1 MSKRKTKTRSVAV
14 ASAKLRGSES
24 PARSDGP
31 PAWAV
36 AALLAFLIGIVY
48 APALNAPFI
57 YDDYVGIVRNKS
69 IVSLWPLVGTKDSP
83 GPLNTPPDNAVSAR
97 PLVNL
102 TLAINRYFGELNPV
116 GYHAFN
122 VVVHFCSSMFVWIV
136 IRRTLRL
143 LYFAGRFDSA
153 AGWLAMA
160 AALLWSLHPLQTET
174 VIYAIQRTE
183 LMMAFFYLATL
194 YCSLRYWEAQPLA
207 SAGDRQD
214 LPVHR
219 AVWLTLAVFACL
231 AGMASK
237 EVMVSA
243 PLMVLLFERTF
254 VAGSLLKAVR
264 RSWPL
269 YIGLAATWV
278 LLIGLT
284 LGSPRPNSAS
294 FGLGPSAYVW
304 WATQCKVILMY
315 LRLAVWP
322 WPLSIH
328 YQLPYLTT
336 FAEAWMYVVLVVV
349 LGIITLAL
357 LWRNNPVGFLGT
369 WVFAILAPTSI
380 IPIVT
385 EMAAERR
392 MYLPLVALV
401 ALVVVGVYL
410 FAGRM
415 LHARVSGRQ
424 AEFGVRATILAT
436 VLPVMLV
443 ALVFGLLSARRLTA
457 YHDPMA
463 LWQQVLE
470 RQPEN
475 YLAHQTVGFYQSAAG
490 NNSAAIEQY
499 REAIRLNPD
508 STQVRYGLAMILL
521 KTGAANEAVA
531 ELREVVKH
539 MPKDGKMRQ
548 NLGVALYQAGRN
560 NEAIDAFREALELD
574 SKSWMTHIQLGMA
587 YQQAGQYPKAV
598 ESFERAS
605 QLSPQTIDIYK
616 HLADAYA
623 LANERGKSMAALEQ
637 GLALARAAGDEQ
649 SAQQFNARLNV
660 NR

>member
-1 MSKRKTKTRSVAV
+1 MSNRKTKTRSAPA
-14 ASAKLRGSES
+14 ASAKLRASES
-24 PARSDGP
+24 SARNDAP
-31 PAWAV
+31 HAWAV
-36 AALLAFLIGIVY
+36 AALLALLIGVVY
-48 APALNAPFI
+48 APALNTPFI
-57 YDDYVGIVRNKS
+57 YDDYIGIVRNKS
-69 IVSLWPLVGTKDSP
+69 IDSLWPLVGTKESP
-83 GPLNTPPDNAVSAR
+83 GPLSTPPDNPVSAR

-102 TLAINRYFGELNPV
+102 SLALNRYFGELNPE

-122 VVVHFCSSMFVWIV
+122 VVVHFCTSMLVWVV

-143 LYFAGRFDSA
+143 PYFAGRFDSS
-153 AGWLAMA
+153 AGWLAFA
-160 AALLWSLHPLQTET
+160 VAILWSLHPLQTEA

-207 SAGDRQD
+207 SAGNRES
-214 LPVHR
+214 LPSHSG
-219 AVWLTLAVFACL
+219 AWLTLAVLACL

-237 EVMVSA
+237 EVMISA

-294 FGLGPSAYVW
+294 FGLGPPAYVW
-304 WATQCKVILMY
+304 WATQCKVLLMY

-328 YQLPYLTT
+328 YQLPYLAT
-336 FAEAWMYVVLVVV
+336 FADAWIYVALVLV
-349 LGIITLAL
+349 LGILTLVL
-357 LWRNNPVGFLGT
+357 LVRNYPVGFLGT
-369 WVFAILAPTSI
+369 WIFAILAPTSV

-392 MYLPLVALV
+392 MYLPLVAVV
-401 ALVVVGVYL
+401 ALVVVGGYPL
-410 FAGRM
+410 AGKM
-415 LHARVSGRQ
+415 LRTRVGGRK
-424 AEFGVRATILAT
+424 AEFGRRPAIVATM
-436 VLPVMLV
+436 LPIMLV
-443 ALVFGLLSARRLTA
+443 AVAFGLVSAKRLTA
-457 YHDPMA
+457 YHEPMG

-470 RQPEN
+470 RQPDN
-475 YLAHQTVGFYQSAAG
+475 YLAHQTVGFYQAAAG
-490 NNSAAIEQY
+490 NNSVAIAQY
-499 REAIRLNPD
+499 REAVRLNPD
-508 STQVRYGLAMILL
+508 STQARYGLAMFLL

-531 ELREVVKH
+531 ELQEVKKH
-539 MPKDGKMRQ
+539 MPKDANMHQ
-548 NLGVALYQAGRN
+548 NLGVALFQAGRN
-560 NEAIDAFREALELD
+560 NEAIDVFRETLELAPKN
-574 SKSWMTHIQLGMA
+574 STTHIHLGMA
-587 YQQAGQYPKAV
+587 YQQAGQYWKAV

-605 QLSPQTIDIYK
+605 QLSPQTIDTYK
-616 HLADAYA
+616 HLAEAYA
-623 LANERGKSMAALEQ
+623 LANQREKSIAALEQ

-649 SAQQFNARLNV
+649 NAQQFNARLNV

>member
-1 MSKRKTKTRSVAV
+1 MSKRKTKTRSVAT
-14 ASAKLRGSES
+14 ASVKLRGSES
-24 PARSDGP
+24 SSRTDGP

-36 AALLAFLIGIVY
+36 AALLAILIGVVY
-48 APALNAPFI
+48 GPALNAPFI
-57 YDDYVGIVRNKS
+57 YDDYLGIVRNKS
-69 IVSLWPLVGTKDSP
+69 INSLWPLVGTKESP
-83 GPLNTPPDNAVSAR
+83 GPFNTPPDNAVSAR

-102 TLAINRYFGELNPV
+102 SLAVNRFFGELNPV

-122 VVVHFCSSMFVWIV
+122 VVVHFCTSMLVWVI
-136 IRRTLRL
+136 IRRALRVP
-143 LYFAGRFDSA
+143 YFAGRIDTS

-160 AALLWSLHPLQTET
+160 AALLCSLHPLQTEA

-194 YCSLRYWEAQPLA
+194 YCSLRYWEIQSLA
-207 SAGDRQD
+207 STGNRLD
-214 LPVHR
+214 LTKR
-219 AVWLTLAVFACL
+219 RGFWLILAVLACL

-254 VAGSLLKAVR
+254 VAGSLLNAVR

-269 YIGLAATWV
+269 YVGLATTWV

-284 LGSPRPNSAS
+284 LGFPRSNSAG
-294 FGLGPSAYVW
+294 FGLGPPAFVW
-304 WATQCKVILMY
+304 WATQCKVLFMY

-328 YQLPYLTT
+328 YQLPYLAT
-336 FAEAWMYVVLVVV
+336 FAGAWIYVALVLV
-349 LGIITLAL
+349 LGIVTLAL

-380 IPIVT
+380 VPIVT

-401 ALVVVGVYL
+401 VLVVVGGYVWV
-410 FAGRM
+410 GRM
-415 LHARVSGRQ
+415 LHARDGGWLRK
-424 AEFGVRATILAT
+424 FGFRSAIAVT
-436 VLPVMLV
+436 VLPAMLV
-443 ALVFGLLSARRLTA
+443 ALVFGLLSAKRLAA
-457 YHDPMA
+457 YDDPMA

-470 RQPEN
+470 RQPDN
-475 YLAHQTVGFYQSAAG
+475 YLAHQTVGFYQAAAG
-490 NNSAAIEQY
+490 NNSAATEQY

-508 STQVRYGLAMILL
+508 STQARYGLAMFLL

-531 ELREVVKH
+531 ELREVVKR
-539 MPKDGKMRQ
+539 MPSDAKMHQ

-560 NEAIDAFREALELD
+560 NEAIDAFRKTLELD

-587 YQQAGQYPKAV
+587 YQQVGQYPKAI
-598 ESFERAS
+598 ELFERAS
-605 QLSPQTIDIYK
+605 QLSPETIDIYK

-623 LANERGKSMAALEQ
+623 MANEQGKSLAALEQ

-649 SAQQFNARLNV
+649 SVQQFNARLKV